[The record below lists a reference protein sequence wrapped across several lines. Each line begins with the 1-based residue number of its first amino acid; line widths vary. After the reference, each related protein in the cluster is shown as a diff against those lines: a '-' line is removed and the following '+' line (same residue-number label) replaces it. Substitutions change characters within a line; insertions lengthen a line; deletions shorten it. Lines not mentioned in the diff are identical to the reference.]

1 MVDIAKPDYGSDE
14 DFSLEYAMKTMVT
27 LDRWLEQGVMEVLV
41 DADSHM
47 EDMLRVASSRNLF
60 LNFELIL
67 DNIGETEGLS
77 LGISIY
83 ERQNDVASI

>member
-1 MVDIAKPDYGSDE
+1 MASFMMDVDNEITYIPRLVDIAKPDYGSDE

-47 EDMLRVASSRNLF
+47 EDMLRVASSRNL
-60 LNFELIL
+60 
-67 DNIGETEGLS
+67 
-77 LGISIY
+77 
-83 ERQNDVASI
+83 

>member
-1 MVDIAKPDYGSDE
+1 MMDVNNEINPRLVDIAKPDYGSDE

-47 EDMLRVASSRNLF
+47 EDMLRVASSRNL
-60 LNFELIL
+60 
-67 DNIGETEGLS
+67 
-77 LGISIY
+77 
-83 ERQNDVASI
+83 

>member
-1 MVDIAKPDYGSDE
+1 MIDVDIENNPRLVDIAKPDYGSDE

-47 EDMLRVASSRNLF
+47 EDMLRVASSRNL
-60 LNFELIL
+60 
-67 DNIGETEGLS
+67 
-77 LGISIY
+77 
-83 ERQNDVASI
+83 